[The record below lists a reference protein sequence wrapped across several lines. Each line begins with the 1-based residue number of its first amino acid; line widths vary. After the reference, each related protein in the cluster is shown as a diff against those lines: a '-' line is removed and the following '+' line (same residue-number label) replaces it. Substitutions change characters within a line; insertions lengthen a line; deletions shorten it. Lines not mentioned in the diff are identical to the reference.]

1 MRLDKFL
8 ANMGVGTRSEVKQL
22 LKKGTVTVNDSI
34 EKSPKC
40 HINPEDDIVMVNGK
54 QITFINHIYI
64 MLNKPKGYI
73 SATHDGT
80 NRTVIDLIP
89 EYQHLDIFP
98 VGRLD
103 KDTEGLLLITNDGQ
117 FSHELMSP
125 VKHVSKTYEVISQHT
140 ISDDDIEA
148 FKQGITLS
156 DGPVKPALLTRV
168 NETTSQVTIYEGKY
182 HQVKRMFHAIE
193 NEVLELKRLKIANLA
208 LDENLKSGE
217 YKLLSDDE
225 LKLLQHS

>member
-8 ANMGVGTRSEVKQL
+8 ANMGVGTRTEVKQL
-22 LKKGTVTVNDSI
+22 LKKGKVTVNTSV
-34 EKSPKC
+34 EKSPKSY
-40 HINPEDDIVMVNGK
+40 INPTEDMVCVNEK
-54 QITFINHIYI
+54 QVEFVNNVYI

-73 SATHDGT
+73 SATHDES

-89 EYQHLDIFP
+89 EYQHLNIFP

-117 FSHELMSP
+117 FSHDLMSP
-125 VKHVSKTYEVISQHT
+125 FKHVSKTYQVTSQYPVT
-140 ISDDDIEA
+140 KADIDA
-148 FKQGITLS
+148 FKRGIILS
-156 DGPVKPALLTRV
+156 DGPVKPAQLTRI

-193 NEVLELKRLKIANLA
+193 NEVLELKRLKIAKLA

-217 YKLLSDDE
+217 YKLLSDKE
-225 LKLLQHS
+225 LKLLQH

>member
-8 ANMGVGTRSEVKQL
+8 ANMGVGTRTEVKQL
-22 LKKGTVTVNDSI
+22 LKKGKVTVNTSV
-34 EKSPKC
+34 EKSPKS
-40 HINPEDDIVMVNGK
+40 HINPTEDIVCVNEK
-54 QITFINHIYI
+54 QVEYVNNVYI

-73 SATHDGT
+73 SATHDES

-89 EYQHLDIFP
+89 EYQHLNIFP

-117 FSHELMSP
+117 FSHDLMSP
-125 VKHVSKTYEVISQHT
+125 SKHVSKTYEVTSQNPVT
-140 ISDDDIEA
+140 KADIDA
-148 FKQGITLS
+148 FKKGIILS
-156 DGPVKPALLTRV
+156 DGPVKPAQLTRI

-217 YKLLSDDE
+217 YKLLSDKE
-225 LKLLQHS
+225 LKLLQH

>member
-8 ANMGVGTRSEVKQL
+8 ANMGVGTRTEVKQL
-22 LKKGTVTVNDSI
+22 LKKGKVTVNTSV
-34 EKSPKC
+34 EKSPKSY
-40 HINPEDDIVMVNGK
+40 INPTEDMVCVNEK
-54 QITFINHIYI
+54 QVEFVNNVYI

-73 SATHDGT
+73 SATHDVS

-89 EYQHLDIFP
+89 EYQHLNIFP

-117 FSHELMSP
+117 FSHNLMSP
-125 VKHVSKTYEVISQHT
+125 SKHVSKTYEVTSQNPVT
-140 ISDDDIEA
+140 KADIDA
-148 FKQGITLS
+148 FKKGIILS
-156 DGPVKPALLTRV
+156 DGPVKPAQLTRI

-217 YKLLSDDE
+217 YKLLSDKE
-225 LKLLQHS
+225 LKLLQH

>member
-8 ANMGVGTRSEVKQL
+8 ANMGVGTRSEVKQI

>member
-8 ANMGVGTRSEVKQL
+8 ANMGFGTRTEVKQL
-22 LKKGTVTVNDSI
+22 LKKGKVTVNTSV
-34 EKSPKC
+34 EKSPKS
-40 HINPEDDIVMVNGK
+40 HINPTEDIVCVNEK
-54 QITFINHIYI
+54 QVEFVNNVYI

-73 SATHDGT
+73 SATHDES

-89 EYQHLDIFP
+89 EYQHLNIFP
-98 VGRLD
+98 FGRLD

-117 FSHELMSP
+117 FSHDLMSP
-125 VKHVSKTYEVISQHT
+125 SKHVSKTYEVTSQNPVT
-140 ISDDDIEA
+140 KADIDA
-148 FKQGITLS
+148 FKKGIILS
-156 DGPVKPALLTRV
+156 DGPVKPAQLTRI

-217 YKLLSDDE
+217 YKLLSDKE
-225 LKLLQHS
+225 LKLLQH

>member
-8 ANMGVGTRSEVKQL
+8 ANMGVGTRTEVKQL
-22 LKKGTVTVNDSI
+22 LKKGKVTVNTSV
-34 EKSPKC
+34 EKSPKS
-40 HINPEDDIVMVNGK
+40 HINPTEDIVCVNEK
-54 QITFINHIYI
+54 QVEFVNNVYI

-73 SATHDGT
+73 SATHDES

-89 EYQHLDIFP
+89 EYQHLNIFP

-117 FSHELMSP
+117 FSHDLMSP
-125 VKHVSKTYEVISQHT
+125 SKHVSKTYEVTSQNPVT
-140 ISDDDIEA
+140 KAGIDA
-148 FKQGITLS
+148 FKKGIILS
-156 DGPVKPALLTRV
+156 DGPVKPAQLTRI

-217 YKLLSDDE
+217 YKLLSDKE
-225 LKLLQHS
+225 LKLLQH

>member
-8 ANMGVGTRSEVKQL
+8 ANMGVGTRTEVKQL
-22 LKKGTVTVNDSI
+22 LKKGKVTVNTSV
-34 EKSPKC
+34 EKSPKSY
-40 HINPEDDIVMVNGK
+40 INPTEDMVCVNEK
-54 QITFINHIYI
+54 QVEFVNNVYI

-73 SATHDGT
+73 SATHDES

-89 EYQHLDIFP
+89 EYQHLNIFP

-117 FSHELMSP
+117 FSHDLMSP
-125 VKHVSKTYEVISQHT
+125 SKHVSKTYEVTSQNPVT
-140 ISDDDIEA
+140 KADIDA
-148 FKQGITLS
+148 FKRGIILS
-156 DGPVKPALLTRV
+156 DGPVKPAQLTRI

-193 NEVLELKRLKIANLA
+193 NEVLELKRLKIAKLA

-217 YKLLSDDE
+217 YKLLSDKE
-225 LKLLQHS
+225 LKLLQH

>member
-8 ANMGVGTRSEVKQL
+8 ANMGVGTRTEVKQL
-22 LKKGTVTVNDSI
+22 LKKGKVTVNTSV
-34 EKSPKC
+34 EKSPKS
-40 HINPEDDIVMVNGK
+40 HINPTEDIVCVNEK
-54 QITFINHIYI
+54 QVEFVNNVHI
-64 MLNKPKGYI
+64 MLNKPKGCI
-73 SATHDGT
+73 SATHDES

-89 EYQHLDIFP
+89 EYQHLNIFP

-117 FSHELMSP
+117 FSHDLMSP
-125 VKHVSKTYEVISQHT
+125 SKHVSKTYEVTSQNPVT
-140 ISDDDIEA
+140 KADIDA
-148 FKQGITLS
+148 FKKGIILS
-156 DGPVKPALLTRV
+156 DGPVKPAQLTRI
-168 NETTSQVTIYEGKY
+168 NETTSQITIYEGKY

-217 YKLLSDDE
+217 YKLLSDKE
-225 LKLLQHS
+225 LKLLQH

>member
-8 ANMGVGTRSEVKQL
+8 ANMGVGTRTEVKHL
-22 LKKGTVTVNDSI
+22 LKKGKVTVNTSV
-34 EKSPKC
+34 EKSPKS
-40 HINPEDDIVMVNGK
+40 HINPTEDRVHVNGK
-54 QITFINHIYI
+54 QVEFVNNVYI

-73 SATHDGT
+73 SATHDES

-89 EYQHLDIFP
+89 EYQHLNIFP

-117 FSHELMSP
+117 FSHDLMSP
-125 VKHVSKTYEVISQHT
+125 SKHVSKTYEVTSKKPVT
-140 ISDDDIEA
+140 KVDIDA
-148 FKQGITLS
+148 FKKGIILS
-156 DGPVKPALLTRV
+156 DGPVKPAQLTRI

-217 YKLLSDDE
+217 YKLLSDKE
-225 LKLLQHS
+225 LNLLQH

>member
-40 HINPEDDIVMVNGK
+40 HINTEDDIVMVNGK

>member
-8 ANMGVGTRSEVKQL
+8 ANMGVGTRTEVKQL
-22 LKKGTVTVNDSI
+22 LKKGKVTVNTSV
-34 EKSPKC
+34 EKSPKS
-40 HINPEDDIVMVNGK
+40 HINPTEDIVCVNEK
-54 QITFINHIYI
+54 QVEFVNNVYI

-73 SATHDGT
+73 SATHDES

-89 EYQHLDIFP
+89 EYQHLNIFP

-117 FSHELMSP
+117 FSHDLMSP
-125 VKHVSKTYEVISQHT
+125 SKHVSKTYEVTSQNSVT
-140 ISDDDIEA
+140 KADIDA
-148 FKQGITLS
+148 FKKGIILS
-156 DGPVKPALLTRV
+156 DGPVKPAQLTRI

-217 YKLLSDDE
+217 YKLLSDKE
-225 LKLLQHS
+225 LKLLQH

>member
-8 ANMGVGTRSEVKQL
+8 ANMGVGTRTEVKQL
-22 LKKGTVTVNDSI
+22 LKKGKVTVNTSV
-34 EKSPKC
+34 EKSPKSY
-40 HINPEDDIVMVNGK
+40 INPTEDMVCVNEK
-54 QITFINHIYI
+54 QVEFVNNVYI

-73 SATHDGT
+73 SATHDES

-89 EYQHLDIFP
+89 EYQHLNIFP

-117 FSHELMSP
+117 FSHDLMSP
-125 VKHVSKTYEVISQHT
+125 SKHVSKTYEVTSQNPVT
-140 ISDDDIEA
+140 KADIDA
-148 FKQGITLS
+148 FKKGIILS
-156 DGPVKPALLTRV
+156 DGPVKPAQLTRI

-193 NEVLELKRLKIANLA
+193 NEVLELKRLKIAKLA

-217 YKLLSDDE
+217 YKLLSDKE
-225 LKLLQHS
+225 LKLLQH

>member
-8 ANMGVGTRSEVKQL
+8 ANMGVGTRTEVKQL
-22 LKKGTVTVNDSI
+22 LKKGKITVNTSV
-34 EKSPKC
+34 EKSPKS
-40 HINPEDDIVMVNGK
+40 HINPTEDIVCVNEK
-54 QITFINHIYI
+54 QVEFVNNVYI

-73 SATHDGT
+73 SATHDES

-89 EYQHLDIFP
+89 EYQHLNIFP

-117 FSHELMSP
+117 FSHDLMSP
-125 VKHVSKTYEVISQHT
+125 SKHVSKTYEVTSQNPVT
-140 ISDDDIEA
+140 KADIDA
-148 FKQGITLS
+148 FKKGIILS
-156 DGPVKPALLTRV
+156 DGPVKPAQLTRI

-217 YKLLSDDE
+217 YKLLSDKE
-225 LKLLQHS
+225 LKLLQH

>member
-1 MRLDKFL
+1 MVCV
-8 ANMGVGTRSEVKQL
+8 NEKQ
-22 LKKGTVTVNDSI
+22 VEFVN
-34 EKSPKC
+34 
-40 HINPEDDIVMVNGK
+40 NV
-54 QITFINHIYI
+54 YI

-73 SATHDGT
+73 SATHDES

-89 EYQHLDIFP
+89 EYQHLNIFP

-117 FSHELMSP
+117 FSHDLMSP
-125 VKHVSKTYEVISQHT
+125 SKHVSKTYEVTSQNPVT
-140 ISDDDIEA
+140 KADIDA
-148 FKQGITLS
+148 FKRGIILS
-156 DGPVKPALLTRV
+156 DGPVKPAQLTRI

-193 NEVLELKRLKIANLA
+193 NEVLELKRLKIAKLA

-217 YKLLSDDE
+217 YKLLSDKE
-225 LKLLQHS
+225 LKLLQH

>member
-8 ANMGVGTRSEVKQL
+8 ANMGVGTRSEVKQF
-22 LKKGTVTVNDSI
+22 LKKGNVTVNDSI

-156 DGPVKPALLTRV
+156 DGPVKPALLKRV

-208 LDENLKSGE
+208 LDKNLKSGE

>member
-40 HINPEDDIVMVNGK
+40 HINPEEDIVMANGK

-148 FKQGITLS
+148 FKQGIKLS